1 MELIVFSDESG
12 VLDRKN
18 NDFFVFGG
26 LVFTSYAEMDTA
38 TRLYANAEKYVK
50 QIEILSENEE
60 AKACILSNSLKGKL
74 FRSLNR
80 FEKFG
85 AVVQQKRVN
94 ENIFNHKKSKQRYL
108 DYVFKIGIKR
118 KFMSMAENSVF
129 KPIDVTKLTFYV
141 DEHSTAT
148 NGRYELEQALEQEF
162 KHGTFNFNYQIFYQ
176 PIFKNLQSV
185 KVHFVDSKTRTLVR
199 GADIIANRIFHHA
212 LESDLTSLRLR
223 QRFCITEFP

>member
-50 QIEILSENEE
+50 QIENLSENEE

-185 KVHFVDSKTRTLVR
+185 KVNFVDSKTRTLVR
-199 GADIIANRIFHHA
+199 GADIMRM
-212 LESDLTSLRLR
+212 
-223 QRFCITEFP
+223 

>member
-50 QIEILSENEE
+50 QIENLSENEE

-185 KVHFVDSKTRTLVR
+185 KVNFVDSKTRTLVR
-199 GADIIANRIFHHA
+199 GADIIANRIFHYA

>member
-50 QIEILSENEE
+50 QIENLSENEE

-162 KHGTFNFNYQIFYQ
+162 KHGTFNFNGSV
-176 PIFKNLQSV
+176 QS
-185 KVHFVDSKTRTLVR
+185 KY
-199 GADIIANRIFHHA
+199 
-212 LESDLTSLRLR
+212 
-223 QRFCITEFP
+223 